1 MAWTTPKTDWAP
13 PDSVRDSDMNRIE
26 GNILE
31 LSKSTAASMISLYVS
46 PDGNDAND
54 GASPWTAFK
63 TFAKAVQSIPR
74 NLNGQYCYLYVSEG
88 TYTEDIV
95 IRGGFNGIVKL
106 RCSNSGGTITVPHL
120 SISDGA
126 SVEVAD
132 AVLSLTRGVSV
143 DNDSRFNASYLSTIR
158 NTGYSNAL
166 SVKNNSVATIRNLN
180 LGTTSIFGID
190 AGYNSR
196 VHVDALS
203 GTATGYAMSATDGS
217 VISYGVNSAT
227 GIIFT
232 SNGGR
237 VNTGKQQ

>member
-46 PDGNDAND
+46 PNGNDAND
-54 GASPWTAFK
+54 GTSPWTAFK

-74 NLNGQYCYLYVSEG
+74 NLNGQYCYLYVAEG
-88 TYTEDIV
+88 TYTEDII
-95 IRGGFNGIVKL
+95 IRGGFNGVVKL
-106 RCSNSGGTITVPHL
+106 QCSTSGGTITAPHL
-120 SISDGA
+120 SISEGA
-126 SVEVAD
+126 SVELSST
-132 AVLSLTRGVSV
+132 VLALTRGVSV
-143 DNDSRFNASYLSTIR
+143 DTGSTLMSTFLSTIR

-166 SVKNNSVATIRNLN
+166 VVKNNSTATIRNLN
-180 LGTTSIFGID
+180 LGSTSIYGID

-203 GTATGYAMSATDGS
+203 GTATGYAISATDGS
-217 VISYGVNSAT
+217 VVSYGVNSAT